1 LDLKPGGSVLQYK
14 VANLRPYAPS
24 ASLGATKV
32 GQTFDEI
39 AGFGPVAGDIIRLV
53 FHGIATYL
61 GIWVGLNINKVKTGN
76 KTTKAVTGGLGW
88 ALAAGQGLGAIADVI
103 SLGKR
108 ALGTHPPEQP
118 SAPVSVTAPIP
129 PVH

>member
-1 LDLKPGGSVLQYK
+1 MLQYR

-24 ASLGATKV
+24 ATLGAPKV

-39 AGFGPVAGDIIRLV
+39 ANLGPVAGDFLRLT

-76 KTTKAVTGGLGW
+76 KTTKTVTGALGW

-103 SLGKR
+103 SLFKR
-108 ALGTHPPEQP
+108 ATGTHPPEQP

-129 PVH
+129 PVR

>member
-1 LDLKPGGSVLQYK
+1 MLQYK

-24 ASLGATKV
+24 ATLGAPKV

-39 AGFGPVAGDIIRLV
+39 VGWTPLMGDVLRLT
-53 FHGIATYL
+53 FHSIATYL
-61 GIWVGLNINKVKTGN
+61 GVWVGLNINKVKTGN
-76 KTTKAVTGGLGW
+76 KTTKTVTGALGW
-88 ALAAGQGLGAIADVI
+88 ALAAGQGLGAIADII

-118 SAPVSVTAPIP
+118 SARVSDVAPIP
-129 PVH
+129 PVR